1 MKQYQIKNNI
11 IKYNKFLIRR
21 QFMNKVILCGNLT
34 KDMDVKII
42 KGKTKKDNDV
52 IVGRFT
58 VAVNEG
64 YGENRKATFI
74 PVTIFNKMVENLEE
88 QLIKGTKVNVV
99 GKLDIKNEETEE
111 GYKTYVSV
119 IAEEIQLLKVA
130 DTEDK
135 KDKKHSKGGKK

>member
-1 MKQYQIKNNI
+1 
-11 IKYNKFLIRR
+11 
-21 QFMNKVILCGNLT
+21 MNKVILCGNLT
-34 KDMDVKII
+34 KDMDVKIY
-42 KGKTKKDNDV
+42 KGKTKKDNDN

-64 YGENRKATFI
+64 YGENKKATFI
-74 PVTIFNKMVENLEE
+74 PITIFNKMVENLEE
-88 QLIKGTKVNVV
+88 YLIKGTKVNIV

-130 DTEDK
+130 DTEDTKEK
-135 KDKKHSKGGKK
+135 KYNKGVRK

>member
-1 MKQYQIKNNI
+1 
-11 IKYNKFLIRR
+11 
-21 QFMNKVILCGNLT
+21 MNKVILCGNLV
-34 KDMDVKII
+34 KDMDVKVI
-42 KGKTKKDNDV
+42 KGKTKKSDDI

-58 VAVNEG
+58 LAVNEG
-64 YGENRKATFI
+64 YGENKKATFI
-74 PVTIFNKMVENLEE
+74 PITIFNKMVENLEE
-88 QLIKGTKVNVV
+88 YLIKGTKVNIV

-135 KDKKHSKGGKK
+135 KEKKYSKGGKK